1 VFAHAA
7 PEADTTA
14 PPPSSVAHH
23 LAGQTQ
29 QAIDALDA
37 YRARTPGLLPLYQTE
52 LLMYRAQLLRECKG
66 AAAALAFLDASAG
79 EILDV
84 LGLQESRAQLLLDT
98 GAFDA
103 AEVEYRDLLRRNPEN
118 YTYHAGLQQAL
129 VRATVSLA
137 PGQRLAVTRA
147 SP

>member
-1 VFAHAA
+1 
-7 PEADTTA
+7 
-14 PPPSSVAHH
+14 
-23 LAGQTQ
+23 
-29 QAIDALDA
+29 
-37 YRARTPGLLPLYQTE
+37 
-52 LLMYRAQLLRECKG
+52 MYRAQLLRECKG
-66 AAAALAFLDASAG
+66 PAAALAFLDASAG

-84 LGLQESRAQLLLDT
+84 LGCLESRAQLLLDT

-103 AEVEYRDLLRRNPEN
+103 AEAEYRALLRRNPEN